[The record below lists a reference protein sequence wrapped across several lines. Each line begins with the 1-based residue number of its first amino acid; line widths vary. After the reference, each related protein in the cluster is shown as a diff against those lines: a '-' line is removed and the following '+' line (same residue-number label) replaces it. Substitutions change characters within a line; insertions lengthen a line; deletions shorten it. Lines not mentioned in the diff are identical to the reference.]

1 VTQILLRVSSD
12 PDVDVDLVAVIE
24 INKEEQKLIASREML
39 FEQAKNSEDEHEL
52 YGMSYWH
59 YGCHY
64 GDTAT
69 VLEGLSVD
77 LKEAFD
83 SEEFLVL
90 PSEING
96 VALVEKN
103 SERTE
108 TDRMQCEAGGIRW
121 LCYLKHT
128 DTELRTALIPYNT
141 IRELKL

>member
-1 VTQILLRVSSD
+1 MTQILIRVFSN
-12 PDVDVDLVAVIE
+12 PDVDIDLVAIIE
-24 INKEEQKLIASREML
+24 INKEEQSLIASREML
-39 FEQAKNSEDEHEL
+39 FEQAKNSEKENEL
-52 YGMSYWH
+52 CAMLYWH

-90 PSEING
+90 PPEIDG
-96 VALVEKN
+96 VALIEKN

-108 TDRMQCEAGGIRW
+108 TDRMQCEVGGIRW

-128 DTELRTALIPYNT
+128 DTELETFLIPYNT